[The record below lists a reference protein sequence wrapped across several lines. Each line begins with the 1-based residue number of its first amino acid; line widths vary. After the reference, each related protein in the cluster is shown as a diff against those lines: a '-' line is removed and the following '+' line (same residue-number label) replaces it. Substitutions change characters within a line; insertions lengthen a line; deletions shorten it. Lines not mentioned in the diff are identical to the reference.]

1 MQQVKEFKG
10 EFEIQNKPETRRTGQ
25 LKIAENGSWRLDI
38 TGAFSE
44 GDNIYEPTIIGV
56 IDDSK
61 IVSLLKPSYR
71 SKSSVMT
78 RGQSAL
84 SGSHAIIGNRAI
96 AVISELKIREIRF
109 VLSDSDVWFCEDHSY
124 ASQQYVSS
132 MYYEKEFKYD
142 QNTNIKIESSYDIWN
157 EGRRVTEVTISSTKS
172 YELSYFQDAI
182 YQLVTF
188 ISFAIAKAV
197 KQGHITAIDEQD
209 DEYSIYYQPA
219 FYPVESSVGT
229 NPVLFFH
236 HFPKLQQ
243 VFDRWGTIIQSD
255 DLEIPI
261 HLYFVPFRN
270 KMDQIVKYVI
280 RSQTLECLHAKLN
293 RTGRDTFINRVR
305 EVLNHSAYFEQFGSK
320 LAQDEIEKLCE
331 LIRNSRNYYV
341 HYDHGKEIAQG
352 SDLVFLCM
360 RVEVLIDLLLLQ
372 HLGFEKKDFDKIADV
387 VIADRFNRQK
397 TMAKYK

>member
-1 MQQVKEFKG
+1 
-10 EFEIQNKPETRRTGQ
+10 
-25 LKIAENGSWRLDI
+25 
-38 TGAFSE
+38 
-44 GDNIYEPTIIGV
+44 
-56 IDDSK
+56 
-61 IVSLLKPSYR
+61 
-71 SKSSVMT
+71 MT